1 MFNNP
6 FGSFHDTVAE
16 AKQERE
22 QLDRLLTISTP
33 RERQL
38 VSVIALLLF
47 VLVAWLFFG
56 NVGLSVSAEG
66 VLVEPGESLPEGN
79 RSVRALIWVERD
91 VTPHFEVGMPAAIEF
106 GESNSGADSLEG
118 EIAMISPVP
127 GSEEIAAVE
136 SEAPVSVSRV
146 DIALDS
152 SQDLA
157 HLVGRKCRIV
167 IEIGRDSP
175 VAIFRMN
182 RS

>member
-38 VSVIALLLF
+38 VTVIALSLF

-56 NVGLSVSAEG
+56 NVGLSVSADG
-66 VLVEPGESLPEGN
+66 VLVDPGKTLPEGN

-91 VTPHFEVGMPAAIEF
+91 VAPRFEVGMPAAIEF
-106 GESNSGADSLEG
+106 GESNREADSIDG

-127 GSEEIAAVE
+127 VSEEIAGFE
-136 SEAPVSVSRV
+136 SKAPVSVSRV

-152 SQDLA
+152 SHDFAQLM
-157 HLVGRKCRIV
+157 GRKCRIV
-167 IEIGRDSP
+167 IEVDRGSP